1 MEIKSNEIIDE
12 RVEAIFQNKLK
23 QGKINMKKYLISAVL
38 STQLLFSSGIPTVDV
53 LAIAQTLAQNIKEIA
68 EWKETA
74 ERWSDT
80 ASHYSSQLTAYENE
94 LMSKTGI
101 RDSVGFVKDLN
112 RLQQY
117 AKVYGDDYLD
127 LAKAMANPSSQIGN
141 LSRSLFNKYNVFD
154 RCENQI
160 YKDWEKENCKMKL
173 QREVTQ
179 IATVQETKKMV
190 DTSAEN
196 LEKLSKRVSS
206 SQDIK
211 DSQDIA
217 NAINMEM
224 AQMQIIQMKIDMM
237 EKNNQAMAR
246 AEEEQKQRQFES
258 TLNKHSDFSKFNWS
272 INKEK

>member
-1 MEIKSNEIIDE
+1 
-12 RVEAIFQNKLK
+12 
-23 QGKINMKKYLISAVL
+23 MKKYLLSAVL

-127 LAKAMANPSSQIGN
+127 LAKAMANPSSNIGN
-141 LSRSLFNKYNVFD
+141 LSRSLFQKYNVFD

-179 IATVQETKKMV
+179 IATVQESNIMV
-190 DTSAEN
+190 AKTAEN
-196 LEKLSKRVSS
+196 LEALTKKAANT
-206 SQDIK
+206 QDIK

-217 NAINMEM
+217 NAINIEM
-224 AQMQIIQMKIDMM
+224 AQLQVVSMKMDML
-237 EKNNQAMAR
+237 EKQNVAQEK
-246 AEEEQKQRQFES
+246 AEEEQKKRKQAMLRVNGQG
-258 TLNKHSDFSKFNWS
+258 DFSNAK
-272 INKEK
+272 

>member
-1 MEIKSNEIIDE
+1 
-12 RVEAIFQNKLK
+12 
-23 QGKINMKKYLISAVL
+23 MKKYLISAVL

-53 LAIAQTLAQNIKEIA
+53 LAIAQSLGQNIKEIA
-68 EWKETA
+68 EWAEYA
-74 ERWSDT
+74 ERWSET
-80 ASHYSSQLTAYENE
+80 ASHYSNQLTAYEKE
-94 LMSKTGI
+94 LVSKTGI
-101 RDSVGFVKDLN
+101 RDSVQFMKDLD
-112 RLQQY
+112 RLKKY
-117 AKVYGDDYLD
+117 SESYGDDYLD
-127 LAKAMANPSSQIGN
+127 LAKAMANPKSRVGN
-141 LSRSLFNKYNVFD
+141 QARNLFEKYNVFD

>member
-1 MEIKSNEIIDE
+1 
-12 RVEAIFQNKLK
+12 
-23 QGKINMKKYLISAVL
+23 MKKYLLSAVL

-53 LAIAQTLAQNIKEIA
+53 LAIAQSLGQNIKEIA
-68 EWKETA
+68 EWAEYA
-74 ERWSDT
+74 ERWSET
-80 ASHYSSQLTAYENE
+80 ASHYSNQLTAYEKE
-94 LMSKTGI
+94 LVSKTGI
-101 RDSVGFVKDLN
+101 RDSVQFMKDLD
-112 RLQQY
+112 RLKKY
-117 AKVYGDDYLD
+117 SESYGDDYLD
-127 LAKAMANPSSQIGN
+127 LAKAMANPKSRVGN
-141 LSRSLFNKYNVFD
+141 QARNLFEKYNVFD

>member
-1 MEIKSNEIIDE
+1 
-12 RVEAIFQNKLK
+12 
-23 QGKINMKKYLISAVL
+23 MKKYLLSAVL

-127 LAKAMANPSSQIGN
+127 LAKAMANPSSNIGN
-141 LSRSLFNKYNVFD
+141 LSRSLFQKYNVFD

-160 YKDWEKENCKMKL
+160 YKDWQKENCKLNL

-196 LEKLSKRVSS
+196 LEKLSKSINNRLVDTSKYHL
-206 SQDIK
+206 QLAYNNKNK
-211 DSQDIA
+211 DRNYS
-217 NAINMEM
+217 NGYYK
-224 AQMQIIQMKIDMM
+224 KIFDKDDLM
-237 EKNNQAMAR
+237 
-246 AEEEQKQRQFES
+246 
-258 TLNKHSDFSKFNWS
+258 DDSKFTKLKIKTRDL
-272 INKEK
+272 INKPRVCTKEINYLKHH

>member
-1 MEIKSNEIIDE
+1 
-12 RVEAIFQNKLK
+12 
-23 QGKINMKKYLISAVL
+23 MKKYLLSAVL

-127 LAKAMANPSSQIGN
+127 LAKAMANPSSNIGN
-141 LSRSLFNKYNVFD
+141 LSRSLFQKYNVFD

-179 IATVQETKKMV
+179 IATVQESNMMV
-190 DTSAEN
+190 AKTAEN
-196 LEKLSKRVSS
+196 LEALTKKAANT
-206 SQDIK
+206 QDIK

-217 NAINMEM
+217 NAINIEM
-224 AQMQIIQMKIDMM
+224 AQLQVVSMKMDML
-237 EKNNQAMAR
+237 EKQNVAQEK
-246 AEEEQKQRQFES
+246 AEEEQKLRQYKS
-258 TLNKHSDFSKFNWS
+258 TLNKHPDWS
-272 INKEK
+272 SFDWTLKNK

>member
-1 MEIKSNEIIDE
+1 MN
-12 RVEAIFQNKLK
+12 
-23 QGKINMKKYLISAVL
+23 
-38 STQLLFSSGIPTVDV
+38 
-53 LAIAQTLAQNIKEIA
+53 
-68 EWKETA
+68 
-74 ERWSDT
+74 
-80 ASHYSSQLTAYENE
+80 
-94 LMSKTGI
+94 
-101 RDSVGFVKDLN
+101 
-112 RLQQY
+112 
-117 AKVYGDDYLD
+117 
-127 LAKAMANPSSQIGN
+127 
-141 LSRSLFNKYNVFD
+141 
-154 RCENQI
+154 
-160 YKDWEKENCKMKL
+160 L

-246 AEEEQKQRQFES
+246 AEEEQKLRRCHPCG
-258 TLNKHSDFSKFNWS
+258 KGAGVRRGD
-272 INKEK
+272 

>member
-1 MEIKSNEIIDE
+1 
-12 RVEAIFQNKLK
+12 
-23 QGKINMKKYLISAVL
+23 MKKYLLSAVL

-80 ASHYSSQLTAYENE
+80 ASHYSSQLTAYETE

-141 LSRSLFNKYNVFD
+141 LARSLYQKYNVFD
-154 RCENQI
+154 ECENQK
-160 YKDWEKENCKMKL
+160 YKSWEKEACKNKL
-173 QREVTQ
+173 QRQVQQ
-179 IATVQETKKMV
+179 IATVQESSKLVNK
-190 DTSAEN
+190 SSEN
-196 LEKLSKRVSS
+196 LEDLSKKISNTK
-206 SQDIK
+206 DIK
-211 DSQDIA
+211 ESQDIA
-217 NAINMEM
+217 NAINMEL
-224 AQMQIIQMKIDMM
+224 ANLQVVSMKMDMLSKQ
-237 EKNNQAMAR
+237 EEASAK
-246 AEEEQKQRQFES
+246 AEEVQKLKAYKS
-258 TLNKHSDFSKFNWS
+258 TVGKMGNW
-272 INKEK
+272 

>member
-1 MEIKSNEIIDE
+1 
-12 RVEAIFQNKLK
+12 
-23 QGKINMKKYLISAVL
+23 MKKYLISAVL

-53 LAIAQTLAQNIKEIA
+53 LAIAQSLAQNIKEIA

-141 LSRSLFNKYNVFD
+141 LARSLYQKYNVFD
-154 RCENQI
+154 ECENQK
-160 YKDWEKENCKMKL
+160 YKSWEKEACKNKL
-173 QREVTQ
+173 QRQVQQ
-179 IATVQETKKMV
+179 IATVQESSKLVNK
-190 DTSAEN
+190 SSEN
-196 LEKLSKRVSS
+196 LEDLSKKISNTK
-206 SQDIK
+206 DIK
-211 DSQDIA
+211 ESQDIA
-217 NAINMEM
+217 NAINMEL
-224 AQMQIIQMKIDMM
+224 ANLQVVSMKMDMLSKQ
-237 EKNNQAMAR
+237 EEASAK
-246 AEEEQKQRQFES
+246 AEEVQK
-258 TLNKHSDFSKFNWS
+258 LKAYKF
-272 INKEK
+272 KK

>member
-1 MEIKSNEIIDE
+1 
-12 RVEAIFQNKLK
+12 
-23 QGKINMKKYLISAVL
+23 MKKYLISAVL

-53 LAIAQTLAQNIKEIA
+53 LAIAQSLGQNIKEIA
-68 EWKETA
+68 EWAEYA
-74 ERWSDT
+74 ERWSET
-80 ASHYSSQLTAYENE
+80 ASHYSNQLTAYEKE
-94 LMSKTGI
+94 LVSKTGI
-101 RDSVGFVKDLN
+101 RDSVQFMKDLD
-112 RLQQY
+112 RLKKY
-117 AKVYGDDYLD
+117 SESYGDDYLD
-127 LAKAMANPSSQIGN
+127 LAKAMANPKSRVGN
-141 LSRSLFNKYNVFD
+141 QARNLFEKYNVFD

-179 IATVQETKKMV
+179 IATVQETKKLV

-196 LEKLSKRVSS
+196 LEDLSKKISNT
-206 SQDIK
+206 QDIK
-211 DSQDIA
+211 ESQDIA

>member
-1 MEIKSNEIIDE
+1 
-12 RVEAIFQNKLK
+12 
-23 QGKINMKKYLISAVL
+23 MKKYLLSAVL

-127 LAKAMANPSSQIGN
+127 LAKAMANPSSNIGN
-141 LSRSLFNKYNVFD
+141 LSRSLFQKYNVFD

-160 YKDWEKENCKMKL
+160 YKDWQKENCKLNL

-217 NAINMEM
+217 NAINIEM
-224 AQMQIIQMKIDMM
+224 AQLQVVSMKMDML
-237 EKNNQAMAR
+237 EKQNVAQEK
-246 AEEEQKQRQFES
+246 AEEEQKLRQYKS
-258 TLNKHSDFSKFNWS
+258 TLNKHPDWS
-272 INKEK
+272 SFDWTLKNK

>member
-1 MEIKSNEIIDE
+1 
-12 RVEAIFQNKLK
+12 
-23 QGKINMKKYLISAVL
+23 MKKYLISAVL
-38 STQLLFSSGIPTVDV
+38 STQFLFGSGIPTVDV
-53 LAIAQTLAQNIKEIA
+53 VAIAQSLAQNIKEIA

-127 LAKAMANPSSQIGN
+127 LAKAMANPSSNIGN
-141 LSRSLFNKYNVFD
+141 LSRSLFQKYNVFD

-160 YKDWEKENCKMKL
+160 YKDWQKENCKLNL

-179 IATVQETKKMV
+179 IATVQESNIMV
-190 DTSAEN
+190 AKTAEN
-196 LEKLSKRVSS
+196 LEALTKKAANT
-206 SQDIK
+206 QDIK

-217 NAINMEM
+217 NAINIEM
-224 AQMQIIQMKIDMM
+224 AQLQVVSMKMDML
-237 EKNNQAMAR
+237 EKQNVAQEK
-246 AEEEQKQRQFES
+246 AEEEQKKRKQAMLRVNGQG
-258 TLNKHSDFSKFNWS
+258 DFSNAK
-272 INKEK
+272 

>member
-1 MEIKSNEIIDE
+1 
-12 RVEAIFQNKLK
+12 
-23 QGKINMKKYLISAVL
+23 MKKYLISAVL

-53 LAIAQTLAQNIKEIA
+53 LAIAQSLGQNIKEIA
-68 EWKETA
+68 EWAEYA
-74 ERWSDT
+74 ERWSET
-80 ASHYSSQLTAYENE
+80 ASHYSNQLTAYEKE
-94 LMSKTGI
+94 LVSKTGI
-101 RDSVGFVKDLN
+101 RDSVQFMKDLD
-112 RLQQY
+112 RLKKY
-117 AKVYGDDYLD
+117 SESYGDDYLD
-127 LAKAMANPSSQIGN
+127 LAKAMANPKSRVGN
-141 LSRSLFNKYNVFD
+141 QARNLFEKYNVFD

-196 LEKLSKRVSS
+196 LEKLSKKVSN

-211 DSQDIA
+211 ESQDIA

>member
-1 MEIKSNEIIDE
+1 
-12 RVEAIFQNKLK
+12 
-23 QGKINMKKYLISAVL
+23 MKKYLISAVL

-53 LAIAQTLAQNIKEIA
+53 LAIAQSLAQNIKEIA

-127 LAKAMANPSSQIGN
+127 LAKAMANPSSNIGN
-141 LSRSLFNKYNVFD
+141 LSRSLFQKYNVFD

-179 IATVQETKKMV
+179 IATVQESNIMV
-190 DTSAEN
+190 AKTAEN
-196 LEKLSKRVSS
+196 LEALTKKAANT
-206 SQDIK
+206 QDIK

-217 NAINMEM
+217 NAINIEM
-224 AQMQIIQMKIDMM
+224 AQLQVVSMKMDML
-237 EKNNQAMAR
+237 EKQNVAQEK
-246 AEEEQKQRQFES
+246 AEEEQKLRQYKS
-258 TLNKHSDFSKFNWS
+258 TLNKHPDWS
-272 INKEK
+272 SFDWTLKNK

>member
-1 MEIKSNEIIDE
+1 
-12 RVEAIFQNKLK
+12 
-23 QGKINMKKYLISAVL
+23 MKKYLLSAVL

-53 LAIAQTLAQNIKEIA
+53 LSIAQTLAQNIKEIA

-127 LAKAMANPSSQIGN
+127 LAKAMANPSSNIGN
-141 LSRSLFNKYNVFD
+141 LSRSLFQKYNVFD

-258 TLNKHSDFSKFNWS
+258 TLNKYSDFSKFNWS